1 MTLLSQSME
10 LLRRARA
17 LLRDLETEGLTPAPV
32 DEAVAQ
38 RPAAPKAL
46 ALAPVLRLAWSAAAE
61 AAAWDAAEG
70 SDNSI
75 RAGSS
80 PLPVTTSIPVRA
92 AANDVPAVSVPGPL
106 SPGAEAFLAGHGA
119 RVYSLDVWR
128 RTHPRG
134 RTPHAA

>member
-17 LLRDLETEGLTPAPV
+17 LLHELESEGL
-32 DEAVAQ
+32 EAASGAGLAAQ
-38 RPAAPKAL
+38 LSGASRPLL
-46 ALAPVLRLAWSAAAE
+46 AAPVLRLAWSAAAE
-61 AAAWDAAEG
+61 AVAW
-70 SDNSI
+70 NSI
-75 RAGSS
+75 QGYDNAIRGGPAAFAVTS
-80 PLPVTTSIPVRA
+80 PRGVRA
-92 AANDVPAVSVPGPL
+92 AANEAPAASVPGPL
-106 SPGAEAFLAGHGA
+106 SSGAEAFLAGQGA